1 MTMLTTGEL
10 SKIASKGPYA
20 GKKRTEIISLKIKN
34 KQPFYIGSG
43 SGTKFFAE
51 KVDLKTSPIKLF
63 YRNSNKKLIDI
74 SINIK
79 ILILEEA
86 EAQVVDQK
94 TPI

>member
-74 SINIK
+74 SINK
-79 ILILEEA
+79 IY
-86 EAQVVDQK
+86 
-94 TPI
+94 